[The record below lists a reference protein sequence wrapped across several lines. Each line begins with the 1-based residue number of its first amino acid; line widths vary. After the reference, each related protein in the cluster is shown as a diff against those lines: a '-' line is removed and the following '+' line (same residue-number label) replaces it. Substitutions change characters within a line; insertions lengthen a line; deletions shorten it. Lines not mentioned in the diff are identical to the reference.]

1 VGIST
6 NNKKYHKISERILME
21 MKQQISTLQCSALG
35 SPPSPEKISEISKRI
50 SMEMKQQISRR
61 NIGNIK
67 RISALPLGSSNYL
80 RVF

>member
-1 VGIST
+1 
-6 NNKKYHKISERILME
+6 ME
-21 MKQQISTLQCSALG
+21 MQQQISTLG
-35 SPPSPEKISEISKRI
+35 SPPSPEEISEISKRI

-67 RISALPLGSSNYL
+67 RISALSLGSSNYL